1 MKAPIK
7 RYPLHQCAL
16 YMCSSKKKLEQRL
29 KLNTGDASFLEN
41 MIQYHKFSIPKKDST
56 KLRDITAPADD
67 LKKVQRRILRLL
79 QRVERP
85 QWLVSGER
93 GKSYV
98 DNGRAHINST
108 YLLAADIKSFYDN
121 CRRDYAYRFFTERLK
136 TAPDVAK
143 LLTDIITY
151 EGGIPTGCPTSQ
163 IMAYYA
169 YERMFSEIAQIAKR
183 YGCIFTLYVD
193 DMTFSSQTPFD
204 PKRLKREIE
213 IILLHYGH
221 RLKDS
226 KVKYYARDDAKPVT
240 GTIITKEHRL
250 ATPNQLQKRIVTEFQ
265 ALKEQ
270 MNGQAL
276 TPEEKSRYATL
287 QGRIYAARNIE
298 PCIFPEIH
306 RQVTAVKHSPEN
318 VKGLE

>member
-16 YMCSSKKKLEQRL
+16 YNCSSKKKLEHRL
-29 KLNTGDASFLEN
+29 KLNAGGASLLEN

-56 KLRDITAPADD
+56 QLRDITAPADA

-79 QRVERP
+79 QRIERP
-85 QWLVSGER
+85 QWLISGER

-108 YLLAADIKSFYDN
+108 YMLAADIKSFYDN
-121 CRRDYAYRFFTERLK
+121 CQRDYAYRFFTERLK

-169 YERMFSEIAQIAKR
+169 YERMFSEIAQVAER

-204 PKRLKREIE
+204 PKRLKREVE

-221 RLKDS
+221 RLKAS
-226 KVKYYARDDAKPVT
+226 KVKYYGCDDAKPVT

-270 MNGQAL
+270 ANDQAL
-276 TPEEKSRYATL
+276 TLEDKSRYATL
-287 QGRIYAARNIE
+287 QGRIHAARNIE
-298 PCIFPEIH
+298 PGIFPEIH
-306 RQVTAVKHSPEN
+306 RMVTAVKR
-318 VKGLE
+318 

>member
-16 YMCSSKKKLEQRL
+16 YKCSSKKKLEQRL
-29 KLNTGDASFLEN
+29 KLDAGGTNLLEN
-41 MIQYHKFSIPKKDST
+41 MIQYHQFSIPKKDST
-56 KLRDITAPADD
+56 QLRDITAPADD

-79 QRVERP
+79 QRIERP
-85 QWLVSGER
+85 QWLISGER

-121 CRRDYAYRFFTERLK
+121 CQRDYIYRFFSERLK

-169 YERMFSEIAQIAKR
+169 YERMFSEIAQIAER

-213 IILLHYGH
+213 IILLRHGH
-221 RLKDS
+221 RLKNS
-226 KVKYYARDDAKPVT
+226 KVKYYGCDDAKPVT
-240 GTIITKEHRL
+240 GTIVTRDHRL
-250 ATPNQLQKRIVTEFQ
+250 ATPNQLQNRIVTEFQ
-265 ALKEQ
+265 SLKEQ
-270 MNGQAL
+270 TNDQTL
-276 TPEEKSRYATL
+276 TPEEKNRYATL
-287 QGRIYAARNIE
+287 QGRIHAARNIE
-298 PCIFPEIH
+298 PGIFPEIH
-306 RQVTAVKHSPEN
+306 RKVTAIKP
-318 VKGLE
+318 

>member
-16 YMCSSKKKLEQRL
+16 YMCLSKKKLEQLL
-29 KLNTGDASFLEN
+29 KLNADDASFLEN

-56 KLRDITAPADD
+56 KLRDITAPAND
-67 LKKVQRRILRLL
+67 LKKVQHRILRLL
-79 QRVERP
+79 QRIERP
-85 QWLVSGER
+85 QWIISGER

-108 YLLAADIKSFYDN
+108 YLLAADIKSFYNN

-169 YERMFSEIAQIAKR
+169 YERMFSEIAQVAER

-213 IILLHYGH
+213 MILLRYGH
-221 RLKDS
+221 RLNNS
-226 KVKYYARDDAKPVT
+226 KVKYYGCNDAKPVT
-240 GTIITKEHRL
+240 GTIVTREHRL

-265 ALKEQ
+265 SLKEQ
-270 MNGQAL
+270 AHDQAL

-298 PCIFPEIH
+298 PGIFPEIH
-306 RQVTAVKHSPEN
+306 RKVTAIKH
-318 VKGLE
+318 

>member
-16 YMCSSKKKLEQRL
+16 YKCSSKKKLEQRL
-29 KLNTGDASFLEN
+29 KLDAGGTNLLEN

-56 KLRDITAPADD
+56 QLRDITAPADD

-79 QRVERP
+79 QRIERP
-85 QWLVSGER
+85 QWLISGER

-121 CRRDYAYRFFTERLK
+121 CQRDYVYRFFSERLK

-169 YERMFSEIAQIAKR
+169 YERMFSEIAQIAER

-213 IILLHYGH
+213 IILLRYGH
-221 RLKDS
+221 RLKNS
-226 KVKYYARDDAKPVT
+226 KVKYYGCDDAKPVT
-240 GTIITKEHRL
+240 GTIVTRDHRL
-250 ATPNQLQKRIVTEFQ
+250 ATPNQLQNRIVTEFQ
-265 ALKEQ
+265 SLKEQ
-270 MNGQAL
+270 TNDQTL
-276 TPEEKSRYATL
+276 TPEEKNRYATL
-287 QGRIYAARNIE
+287 QGRIHAARNIE
-298 PCIFPEIH
+298 PGIFPEIH
-306 RQVTAVKHSPEN
+306 RKVTAIKP
-318 VKGLE
+318 